1 VISNRFDQDIQ
12 QYRND
17 ALKKYFDTGEQNLPT
32 ESRKQ
37 VRETTIYTKTG
48 NETSSCL
55 MSVWREIS
63 QYILIQ

>member
-17 ALKKYFDTGEQNLPT
+17 ASKKYFDTGEQNPPP
-32 ESRKQ
+32 EFRKQ
-37 VRETTIYTKTG
+37 VRETKIYTKTS

-55 MSVWREIS
+55 VSVWREIS
-63 QYILIQ
+63 QYISIQ